1 MRREGNIINEIVEYS
16 NMAEAFDTVLHGTAR
31 KRSRV
36 GRYLMEHREDVIK
49 ELSESIMNGI
59 PEEIDFH
66 ERIIVEGVKPRRIQV
81 ISMKSRIKA
90 SAVMNVVDKHIK
102 KRFIRTTS
110 ASIKN
115 RGMHDLLNYIRR
127 DMQEDPEGTMYCYK
141 FDCFLCVLECCVI
154 V

>member
-1 MRREGNIINEIVEYS
+1 MRREGNIIKEIVEYS

-115 RGMHDLLNYIRR
+115 RGMHDLLNYIRGR
-127 DMQEDPEGTMYCYK
+127 NHFYIPMI
-141 FDCFLCVLECCVI
+141 CFCNIFFGLRGNKSF
-154 V
+154 